1 MNILSILRTK
11 IRRVSAPLG
20 KLRMRTTIVVP
31 FVLQIVI
38 TVGMVTYLSFRN
50 GQRSISVLADNLNG
64 EISNRI
70 EQQVISYLSRSQD
83 TLWLTHTQIT
93 SGNLD
98 VTDFDKLQRYFWQVV
113 HQGDFEGYLSYGN
126 EKGEFVGVEYQ
137 ENHAVELKIRT
148 AKTAPIRETYLLDD
162 SGTKAKFL
170 QSADYDPR
178 TRPWYKAAATARK
191 PTWSEIYPFFS
202 SKNTVL
208 GISPVYPVLDQ
219 NHQLVGVLCINVRL
233 SRIKDFLNRLMIS
246 PNGQSF
252 IIERSGNLVAS
263 STIAQPFRVIGTGES
278 RTVERMIASHSS
290 SPIVKYTTERID
302 HAFGGLANIRE
313 GRYLKFQNDGSWYYA
328 RVSPIYDGKGI
339 DWLLVVVVPEA
350 DFMEQINRNT
360 RDTLILC
367 AIAMIVA
374 IIVGIRTTQWITRP
388 LLRLSKTAQQISAG
402 DFNQRVGGSVIMEIE
417 TLSHSF
423 NGMITQLN
431 QSFTD
436 LRHSQ
441 ESLRLA
447 NEELELRVERR
458 TNQLRQEKERSE
470 RLLLNVLP
478 ASIATR
484 LKETNESLAE
494 HFEEATIL
502 FADIVGFTSLSAR
515 MEPMELVS
523 GLNQIFS
530 AFDNLTEKYGL
541 EKIKTIG
548 DSYMVV
554 GGLPVKRADHAM
566 AVADMALEMQAYMLR
581 NQNLQEAV
589 ELRIGINTGPVIA
602 GVIGIKKFIYDLWGD
617 AVNVASRMESHG
629 KPGYIQVTDTTY
641 EQLKDWYIFEPR
653 GTITVKGRGEMM
665 TYWLLGKLDQDSPR
679 PPLEILD
686 LGNGI

>member
-1 MNILSILRTK
+1 MNILNVFKTKLRALG
-11 IRRVSAPLG
+11 APLG
-20 KLRMRTTIVVP
+20 RLRMRTTIVVP
-31 FVLQIVI
+31 FVLQIVV

-50 GQRSISVLADNLNG
+50 GQRSINVLVDNLNG

-70 EQQVISYLSRSQD
+70 EQQVIGYLGRSQD
-83 TLWLTHTQIT
+83 TLWLTQTQIS

-98 VTDFDKLQRYFWQVV
+98 LNNFEKLQRYFWEVV
-113 HQGDFEGYLSYGN
+113 REGHFEGYLSYGN
-126 EKGEFVGVEYQ
+126 EEGEFVGVEYQ
-137 ENHAVELKIRT
+137 ENGTVELKVRT
-148 AKTAPIRETYLLDD
+148 EVTSPIRETYLLD
-162 SGTKAKFL
+162 SNGTKAKL
-170 QSADYDPR
+170 LKSATYDPR
-178 TRPWYKAAATARK
+178 TRPWYKAAATAK
-191 PTWSEIYPFFS
+191 KATWSEIYPFFS

-219 NHQLVGVLCINVRL
+219 NQKLVGVLCINVRL

-252 IIERSGNLVAS
+252 IMERSGHLVAS
-263 STIAQPFRVIGTGES
+263 STITQPFTVAGTGES
-278 RTVERMIASHSS
+278 RTVTRMTAEQSN
-290 SPIVKYTTERID
+290 SPIVRYTTEKINYE
-302 HAFGGLANIRE
+302 FGSLANITE
-313 GRYLKFQNDGSWYYA
+313 GRYLKFQNNGSWYYA
-328 RVSPIYDGKGI
+328 KVSPIRDGKGI
-339 DWLLVVVVPEA
+339 DWLLVVVVPES

-360 RDTLILC
+360 RDTMILC
-367 AIAMIVA
+367 IIALIVA
-374 IIVGIRTTQWITRP
+374 IIVGIRTTQWITHP
-388 LLRLSKTAQQISAG
+388 LLRLSKTAQQISEG
-402 DFNQRVGGSVIMEIE
+402 DLDQKVSGSAIIEIE
-417 TLSHSF
+417 ALSHSF
-423 NGMITQLN
+423 NRMIVQLN

-447 NEELELRVERR
+447 NEELELRVEKR

-484 LKETNESLAE
+484 LKETNESPAE

-548 DSYMVV
+548 DAYMVV
-554 GGLPVKRADHAM
+554 GGLPVKREDHAM

-581 NQNLQEAV
+581 NQGLQESV

-629 KPGYIQVTDTTY
+629 KPGYIQVTDATY
-641 EQLKDWYIFEPR
+641 QQLKDRYIFEPR

-665 TYWLLGKLDQDSPR
+665 TYWLLGKSDQDSPR
-679 PPLEILD
+679 PHLERLD
-686 LGNGI
+686 LGDGI